1 MPGAVGLVFT
11 TWNTVGHWIEW
22 TFTVP
27 DEGYYNLTVC
37 YCCQDNVGER
47 IITVNGEEQEPF
59 APLLLTVTGGW
70 SNGGDN
76 WRLGTAVNPTTD
88 KPLLLKL
95 KQGTNVIRLNN
106 SNGNGANLNYVAV
119 TSPDVAI
126 TRELLVSKAH
136 PGVPPPPQPEKKP

>member
-1 MPGAVGLVFT
+1 VFSTWDAVD
-11 TWNTVGHWIEW
+11 HWIEW

-27 DEGYYNLTVC
+27 AEGYYNLTVC
-37 YCCQDNVGER
+37 YCSSQDTFGER
-47 IITVNGEEQEPF
+47 TITINGEEQEPF
-59 APLLLTVTGGW
+59 APLLLPGSGGW
-70 SNGGDN
+70 SN

-106 SNGNGANLNYVAV
+106 SNGIGVNLNYVAV

-126 TRELLVSKAH
+126 TRELLASQAP
-136 PGVPPPPQPEKKP
+136 PGVPPPPPQPELHD